1 MNHPFN
7 YHKRIEDLTTIQME
21 HEDSYKILAHLVE
34 ELGECSGA
42 MCIEDGGIGKDYKEL
57 PKESSIIEA
66 VDITV
71 TGISL
76 FYARGGT
83 KEQFLE
89 VIEKKLGKWEKN
101 QTWSIDAKSN

>member
-1 MNHPFN
+1 MKTQFN
-7 YHKRIEDLTTIQME
+7 YHQRIENLTTIQMNY
-21 HEDSYKILAHLVE
+21 EDSYKILAHLVE
-34 ELGECSGA
+34 EVGECSGA

-57 PKESSIIEA
+57 PKESSIEEA
-66 VDITV
+66 VDIAV

-89 VIEKKLGKWEKN
+89 VIERKLGKWEKN
-101 QTWSIDAKSN
+101 QSKSINAKSN